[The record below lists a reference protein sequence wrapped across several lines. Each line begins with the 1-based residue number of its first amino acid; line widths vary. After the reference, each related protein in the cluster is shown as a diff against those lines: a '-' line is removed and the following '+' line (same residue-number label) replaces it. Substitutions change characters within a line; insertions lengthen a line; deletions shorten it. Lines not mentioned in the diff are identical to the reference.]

1 LGEKQER
8 LELVKEEWRRMGGRY
23 EGKETSRGNGRRGKD
38 GDRSPNT
45 TREVFQNIRE
55 KFI

>member
-1 LGEKQER
+1 M
-8 LELVKEEWRRMGGRY
+8 LVKEEWRRMGGRY
-23 EGKETSRGNGRRGKD
+23 EGKETSRGNGRRGKE